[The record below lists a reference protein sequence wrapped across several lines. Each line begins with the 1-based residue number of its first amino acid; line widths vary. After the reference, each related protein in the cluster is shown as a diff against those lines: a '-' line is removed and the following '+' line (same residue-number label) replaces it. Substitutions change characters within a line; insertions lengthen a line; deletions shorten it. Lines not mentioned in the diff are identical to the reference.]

1 MPSQSVLSP
10 LEMLEQSPR
19 HHQWINIT
27 AENGHLL
34 STFVAFVERKDN
46 TDIVIKTVRQDL
58 SAGDL

>member
-1 MPSQSVLSP
+1 
-10 LEMLEQSPR
+10 MLEQSPR
-19 HHQWINIT
+19 HQQWINIT

-46 TDIVIKTVRQDL
+46 TDIVIKTVRQDS

>member
-1 MPSQSVLSP
+1 M
-10 LEMLEQSPR
+10 EDRIRMK

-46 TDIVIKTVRQDL
+46 TDIVIKTVRQDS

>member
-1 MPSQSVLSP
+1 MSSQSVLLP

-19 HHQWINIT
+19 HRQWINIT

-34 STFVAFVERKDN
+34 STFVAFVGRKDN
-46 TDIVIKTVRQDL
+46 TDIVIKTVRQDS